1 MKKQLLAL
9 SVAIGGLAWIGW
21 ASAGTG
27 LGAEQTWTGVI
38 SDSQCGG
45 DHGGEVDERECTLK
59 CVGRG
64 DKFVLATDHGAKVW
78 AIANQDFDG
87 LVQHAGHTV
96 RLTGEQKGNAIV
108 VSRIE
113 MTKTP

>member
-1 MKKQLLAL
+1 MKKQVFAL
-9 SVAIGGLAWIGW
+9 SVVIAGIAWIGW
-21 ASAGTG
+21 VGAGTS
-27 LGAEQTWTGVI
+27 LGAAQTWTGVI

-59 CVGRG
+59 CVGKG

-78 AIANQDFDG
+78 PIANQGFDA

-96 RLTGEQKGNAIV
+96 RVTGEQKGDAIV
-108 VSRIE
+108 VSKIE
-113 MTKTP
+113 MPKTP